1 MNGREYTSRFALLG
15 AVGLLAAAL
24 GLVRFATH
32 DDADRTRPGAL
43 PPVAGVAASSPT
55 PAIDVAGAV
64 PTVAVVQDP
73 SWRRLSSAQRQALAP
88 LEQVWPTLSEGA
100 RRRWLVIASNFPAK
114 SRATQDR
121 IQARMAQWSKLSSAQ
136 RAEARLRYLQT
147 AKLDAKSKRQR
158 WEAHKKE
165 EPGQRQ
171 PTEAAS
177 TEIEVVPPL
186 LVRARPGATT
196 TLMSQLLER
205 KQTSDTGTH

>member
-1 MNGREYTSRFALLG
+1 MNGREHTSRFALLG

-32 DDADRTRPGAL
+32 DDADRSRPGAL
-43 PPVAGVAASSPT
+43 PPVAGVAASAPT

-64 PTVAVVQDP
+64 PTVVVQDP

-121 IQARMAQWSKLSSAQ
+121 MHARMAQWSKLSSSQ

-147 AKLDAKSKRQR
+147 AKLDAQTKRQR
-158 WEAHKKE
+158 WEAYKKE

-171 PTEAAS
+171 AREAAGN
-177 TEIEVVPPL
+177 EIEVVPPVS
-186 LVRARPGATT
+186 VRARRGATT

-205 KQTSDTGTH
+205 KPTMDTDTH